1 MTDKEPEVYDQVL
14 INMMFKGLNQ
24 MAAHRCREVG
34 NIKLAEEIDAADPLK
49 SQYHMAVDM
58 LYGMSPALNPAGILE
73 ESRDTQPPPEC
84 PDGLKSLLHS
94 RYGNNTEK

>member
-34 NIKLAEEIDAADPLK
+34 NIKLD
-49 SQYHMAVDM
+49 
-58 LYGMSPALNPAGILE
+58 PAGILE
-73 ESRDTQPPPEC
+73 ESCDTQPPPEC